1 MFNALHGYDMQWP
14 VLVCMLLNECLP
26 LFLFACPCFQ
36 KTPIMKVGIL
46 IVGFHSCKMLY
57 AYTLWQL
64 RLLNECKQMFYM
76 GIGINVTRMVSLLNQ
91 VFIHFF
97 LYWASIPFSIN
108 SVTVATK
115 KLSLWNPPFLNILI
129 HWLKFSLVFKASKI
143 LYWNG

>member
-97 LYWASIPFSIN
+97 FILGIYSFFHKFCN
-108 SVTVATK
+108 CRNQKV
-115 KLSLWNPPFLNILI
+115 KLMKPPFLNILI